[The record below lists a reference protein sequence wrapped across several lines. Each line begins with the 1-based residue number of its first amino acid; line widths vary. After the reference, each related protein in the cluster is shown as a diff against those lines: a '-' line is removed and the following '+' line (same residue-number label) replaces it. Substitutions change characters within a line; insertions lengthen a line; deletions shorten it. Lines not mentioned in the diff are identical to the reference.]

1 MADEIPYWEYTFLAD
16 DDCGSDGFKVEYDD
30 HFWADKDGNDLLLM
44 SIALLPQCV
53 WLELYSDPEGVCFA
67 PWLCVC
73 FWLHIRPAKLKEL
86 LPAGHGKHGND
97 ILRRCSVLTRSR
109 GLSRQSTHVSMLFL
123 DRSGLPPSFGPGKLC
138 PMSPFDTS
146 LHPTEFFS
154 VHLQMIKFPV
164 IARSDEETSMNYR
177 RTRRRLRRI
186 TS

>member
-1 MADEIPYWEYTFLAD
+1 MGRYRQKWYAIDVYGVTTPVRL
-16 DDCGSDGFKVEYDD
+16 VE
-30 HFWADKDGNDLLLM
+30 
-44 SIALLPQCV
+44 ALLG
-53 WLELYSDPEGVCFA
+53 PEGVCLA

-146 LHPTEFFS
+146 LHPTVFF